1 MESKMLLKF
10 IAKINNFIIGLTL
23 RPATNQ
29 ATKIIKDA
37 PICCGSPAKF
47 VGQSIGFVSTR
58 TYQCEKCNK
67 VIML

>member
-1 MESKMLLKF
+1 MLNFATKTM
-10 IAKINNFIIGLTL
+10 NFILGLTL
-23 RPATNQ
+23 RPTTNQ
-29 ATKIIKDA
+29 VAKIIKDA

-47 VGQSIGFVSTR
+47 VGQSIGFVSTM